1 MRPRIG
7 LSVMLLESRR
17 EAIIELA
24 TEGDR
29 LGYDGFFMPEAWAYD
44 MTVLLAEAAARPTR
58 ITLGTGIL
66 RLWNRSPATAAVAIR
81 IATRRFTPSYRRWWP
96 IPTRRR
102 VRGRRGSY
110 RSLSRRVRSTA
121 IRSYDRAMARPWRRC

>member
-29 LGYDGFFMPEAWAYD
+29 
-44 MTVLLAEAAARPTR
+44 
-58 ITLGTGIL
+58 
-66 RLWNRSPATAAVAIR
+66 SATTA
-81 IATRRFTPSYRRWWP
+81 SSC
-96 IPTRRR
+96 RRR
-102 VRGRRGSY
+102 GR
-110 RSLSRRVRSTA
+110 TT
-121 IRSYDRAMARPWRRC
+121 